1 MTDAAAAADFDIDVV
16 LDDIERAKTGDVDV
30 QTVTPAAEAPKP
42 AVVTPEEGIETLRA
56 QLEAEKAGRQADQAA
71 RQAAERDAAAARS
84 DAAGHS
90 NAAQDANVALVSN
103 AIEGVRQN
111 IDVHK
116 RNYADAMTAGD
127 YAAAADAQA
136 EMSVQSANLVQLQTG
151 LQALKNAPKAVAPPI
166 VDHVEG
172 FAQMVASQGAPR
184 SAAWVRAHPEYV
196 NNPRLFDQMQA
207 ASNFAIAK
215 GIAPDTDAYFDFV
228 ERMLDIRPDRQVDS
242 RQLAAP
248 ADAPLPGEQPLS
260 DAAAPVASRSPPAA
274 PVSRGVNGSGS
285 RPTTVRLSAEQREV
299 ADMLGMTYAE
309 YATNLVALKAE
320 GQIH

>member
-1 MTDAAAAADFDIDVV
+1 MDTKPEDFDIDVV

-30 QTVTPAAEAPKP
+30 QAATPAADTPKP
-42 AVVTPEEGIETLRA
+42 AIVTPEEGVETLRA
-56 QLEAEKAGRQADQAA
+56 QLAEEKAGREAA
-71 RQAAERDAAAARS
+71 NARAAAAERDVAAARS
-84 DAAGHS
+84 DAAGHA
-90 NAAQDANVALVSN
+90 NVAQDANVALVSN

-151 LQALKNAPKAVAPPI
+151 LQALKNAPKAVAPQI

-172 FAQMVASQGAPR
+172 FAQQIAAQGAPR

-215 GIAPDTDAYFDFV
+215 GITPDTDSYFDFV
-228 ERMLDIRPDRQVDS
+228 ERMLDIKADRQVDS
-242 RQLAAP
+242 RQSAAP
-248 ADAPLPGEQPLS
+248 VDVPLPGEAPLS
-260 DAAAPVASRSPPAA
+260 DAGTAVQSRSPPAA
-274 PVSRGVNGSGS
+274 PVTRGVNGSGS

-299 ADMLGMTYAE
+299 ADMLGMSYTE
-309 YATNLVALKAE
+309 YATNLLALKAE